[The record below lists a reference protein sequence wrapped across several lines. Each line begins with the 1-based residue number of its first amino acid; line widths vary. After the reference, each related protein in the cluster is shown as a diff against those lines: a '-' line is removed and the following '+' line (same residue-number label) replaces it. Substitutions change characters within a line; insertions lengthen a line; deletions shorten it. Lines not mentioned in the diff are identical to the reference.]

1 VDERNRDR
9 TYFLV
14 TDESGKGYPAME
26 YLAATL
32 DEQPVFQ
39 VMPLKRFVKL
49 IGSGEPLE
57 SIGDGRFVG
66 ARTRQTYS
74 CQKGHAAPRPW
85 E

>member
-1 VDERNRDR
+1 
-9 TYFLV
+9 
-14 TDESGKGYPAME
+14 
-26 YLAATL
+26 L